1 MPKTVTTEIAD
12 KIWNLLTYPV
22 STEINADGYA
32 PRPVRQDTVEYLKEL
47 LDELRAQ

>member
-1 MPKTVTTEIAD
+1 MIAD
-12 KIWNLLTYPV
+12 KIWNLITYPV

-47 LDELRAQ
+47 LDELRSQCGRSNDN